1 MAKVD
6 QRGWVG
12 TVCYSIGIHTYCI
25 DSLWPYKTKI
35 KYMALNESLMIKVS
49 CLHFLFTLSFPAL
62 LITAFGTC
70 IIYSRVT
77 ISEYT
82 ANIFEV
88 IFTVFSCVPISTAQW
103 CVF

>member
-12 TVCYSIGIHTYCI
+12 TVCYSIGILVYISTYCI
-25 DSLWPYKTKI
+25 GSLWPHKTKI

-62 LITAFGTC
+62 LITAC
-70 IIYSRVT
+70 IWDMHYL
-77 ISEYT
+77 
-82 ANIFEV
+82 F
-88 IFTVFSCVPISTAQW
+88 
-103 CVF
+103 